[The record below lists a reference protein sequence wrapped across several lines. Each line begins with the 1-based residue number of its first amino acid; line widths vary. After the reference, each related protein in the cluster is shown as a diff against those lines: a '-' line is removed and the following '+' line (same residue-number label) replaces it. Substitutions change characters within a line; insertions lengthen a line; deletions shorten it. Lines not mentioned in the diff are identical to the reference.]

1 MVYFG
6 PFEFDPATHE
16 LRRDDT
22 PVALE
27 RQPAIALDLLV
38 SRPGRLVR
46 REEVRRAIWPD
57 GVHVDFDRGMNYCI
71 RQLRAALEDDARQP
85 RYIETVPRQ
94 GYRFVALVQQPCAP
108 NAVAVRDAPRGS
120 SRARV
125 LIAAVAVIASLT
137 AGGLWD
143 SRFAAPET
151 KATHHAAAVRVLRA
165 VHAALF

>member
-6 PFEFDPATHE
+6 PFEFDSGTHE

-22 PVALE
+22 PVPLE
-27 RQPAIALDLLV
+27 RQPAMALDLLV

-57 GVHVDFDRGMNYCI
+57 DVHVDFDRGMNYCI
-71 RQLRAALEDDARQP
+71 RQLRAALDDDARQP

-94 GYRFVALVQQPCAP
+94 GYRFVATVQQPCAP
-108 NAVAVRDAPRGS
+108 SAVAVPDAPRGR
-120 SRARV
+120 RARA
-125 LIAAVAVIASLT
+125 LLAAAAVIASLT